1 MKSMKSLHEVWHDVR
16 CVAVKAAMPLLLSAP
31 LLFPSACKM
40 APKDNPGD
48 TVAAS
53 EFYPPDTAA
62 LARQAAKARKNA
74 PVKDSTDIFVVG
86 EGSTRRQ
93 LQLLSYPSR
102 RDTLL
107 FGKARHMRVSGS
119 ADYGHVVRVSFYVA
133 HGDTLVQRV
142 EEVEPEALQAE
153 ATVAK
158 ALH

>member
-1 MKSMKSLHEVWHDVR
+1 MRTLFDKGHGVR
-16 CVAVKAAMPLLLSAP
+16 CMAVRVAMPLLMAAP
-31 LLFPSACKM
+31 LLFPTACKM
-40 APKDNPGD
+40 APKNDPGD

-62 LARQAAKARKNA
+62 LARQAAKARQSA
-74 PVKDSTDIFVVG
+74 TVKDSADIFYVG

-102 RDTLL
+102 RDTLS

-119 ADYGHVVRVSFYVA
+119 ADYGHVVRVSFYVS

-142 EEVEPEALQAE
+142 EEFKPDELKHDAA
-153 ATVAK
+153 AK
-158 ALH
+158 